1 MSSKLRDALPPCEFK
16 ERYIIRRLLCENYMR
31 HLPQDIIYNHIKGHK
46 TFLESL
52 EKYSYRR
59 NIRKRIKDDEGYFD
73 YDWKSTDD
81 FTRGFERIDETGG
94 IDVEY
99 DKKRGKIVVET
110 DLSRLGDGKMILR
123 IGFPEHFTVA
133 VTERRGNIIYF
144 TTFDSSGID
153 YERRNLDYNSDHRGF
168 QTAMRRWI
176 RENTY
181 FHVKFL
187 RPEVNVCLQYVDDWN
202 CQTWAY
208 YYIHLVF
215 IDTTTR
221 RGNWRTWLKII
232 EGKCETPN
240 RFELQVF
247 LNSLLEEFIK
257 YMYLDHKTLFIPVF
271 PLHYASRKYLN
282 F

>member
-31 HLPQDIIYNHIKGHK
+31 HLPRDIIYNHIEGHE
-46 TFLESL
+46 TFLKL
-52 EKYSYRR
+52 LQQNSYKR
-59 NIRKRIKDDEGYFD
+59 NIKKRIKDEEGYFD
-73 YDWKSTDD
+73 YDWKLPDD
-81 FTRGFERIDETGG
+81 FTRGFDIIDETGG
-94 IDVEY
+94 IDIEY
-99 DKKRGKIVVET
+99 DEKRGKIVVET

-168 QTAMRRWI
+168 QMAMRRWI

-181 FHVKFL
+181 FRVKFL
-187 RPEVNVCLQYVDDWN
+187 RPEVNVCFQYVDDWN

-208 YYIHLVF
+208 YYIHLIF
-215 IDTTTR
+215 IDETTR
-221 RGNWRTWLKII
+221 RGSWKSWLKIVKNI
-232 EGKCETPN
+232 DNIHN
-240 RFELQVF
+240 RFKVRVTLNLLLDEFIQYMIVCD
-247 LNSLLEEFIK
+247 NSLFTSEYPIHFKL
-257 YMYLDHKTLFIPVF
+257 MY
-271 PLHYASRKYLN
+271 S
-282 F
+282 

>member
-1 MSSKLRDALPPCEFK
+1 MSSKLREALTIYNFK

-31 HLPQDIIYNHIKGHK
+31 HLPQDIIYNYIDGAG

-52 EKYSYRR
+52 QKYSYRR

-73 YDWKSTDD
+73 YDWKLLDD
-81 FTRGFERIDETGG
+81 FTRGFDRIDETGG

-99 DKKRGKIVVET
+99 DKKRGKIIVET
-110 DLSRLGDGKMILR
+110 DLSRLGNGKMILR

-153 YERRNLDYNSDHRGF
+153 YERRNLDYDSDHRGF
-168 QTAMRRWI
+168 QMAMRRWI

-181 FHVKFL
+181 FLVKFL

-215 IDTTTR
+215 IDETTR
-221 RGNWRTWLKII
+221 RGSWKGWLKIVKNI
-232 EGKCETPN
+232 DNIHN
-240 RFELQVF
+240 RFEVRVTLNLLLDEFIQYMIVCD
-247 LNSLLEEFIK
+247 NSLFTSK
-257 YMYLDHKTLFIPVF
+257 YPIHFKLMY
-271 PLHYASRKYLN
+271 S
-282 F
+282 